1 MAQDIDMTGVV
12 EAGLDTEDFGL
23 VCKCE
28 GDTVD
33 RLLNRGSVSNLVSED
48 RRDVVHNIRNETT
61 SLIGVGGARVTAT
74 ETGQAGRLR
83 QVENRSRVW
92 GNMHFPE
99 AVQ

>member
-1 MAQDIDMTGVV
+1 MTGVV
-12 EAGLDTEDFGL
+12 EAGLDTEEFGL

-61 SLIGVGGARVTAT
+61 YLIGVFG
-74 ETGQAGRLR
+74 
-83 QVENRSRVW
+83 RSRIVS
-92 GNMHFPE
+92 GSGAICISQRQFGEKFQMIE
-99 AVQ
+99 